1 MLETVAL
8 PFGRTMPDFVGQRTD
23 LAGCRQQSA
32 SVVRMTLVQIPVS
45 RRPLAVEVMSLID
58 SVVSLIAD
66 SARIKGLS
74 IEG

>member
-1 MLETVAL
+1 
-8 PFGRTMPDFVGQRTD
+8 MPQRQGQRTD

>member
-1 MLETVAL
+1 
-8 PFGRTMPDFVGQRTD
+8 
-23 LAGCRQQSA
+23 
-32 SVVRMTLVQIPVS
+32 MTLVQIPVS